1 MVNEMEKLGCIF
13 CKIANDELESHKIY
27 EDEWSVAFLDI
38 RPINPGHILVIPR
51 SHSSTISELEEKT
64 YIQLMLTLRN
74 MSGIVEKTINPKK
87 VGIAVAGF
95 DVDHLHVH
103 VVPMFDYHDITS
115 QKYLN
120 GSISNADQTELSAM
134 ANKFKKIIDFC
145 S

>member
-1 MVNEMEKLGCIF
+1 MEKLGCIF

-27 EDEWSVAFLDI
+27 EDEWSIAFLDI
-38 RPINPGHILVIPR
+38 RPINPGHILVIPK

-64 YIQLMLTLRN
+64 YIQLMLTVRN
-74 MSGIVEKTINPKK
+74 MSGVVEKTINTKK

-120 GSISNADQTELSAM
+120 GSISNADQTELSVV
-134 ANKFKKIIDFC
+134 ANKFKKIIDLC